1 MNIWNIILTYL
12 TSIITLKSVV
22 IFVLLYFFVIWVIIL
37 IWITKDIKNRTNNI
51 FLQILSILTVL
62 IFTPFGLFLY
72 LLIRP
77 TKTLFEQ
84 YYSEIEHN
92 LDSLLVDMIKNIWK
106 KNFNIISC
114 LECSKYIQA
123 EFKYCPYCK
132 KKVNSKKIKTK
143 PLKV

>member
-1 MNIWNIILTYL
+1 MNIWNLIWAYL

-22 IFVLLYFFVIWVIIL
+22 TFVLLYFFVIWVIIL
-37 IWITKDIKNRTNNI
+37 IWVTKDIKNRTENI

-84 YYSEIEHN
+84 YYSEVEDN
-92 LDSLLVDMIKNIWK
+92 LDSLLVDIVESIWK
-106 KNFNIISC
+106 KNFNSISC
-114 LECSKYIQA
+114 SECSKYIQA

-132 KKVNSKKIKTK
+132 KKVNSKKTK
-143 PLKV
+143 K